1 MPESLDIAQ
10 LRTLVAVAECGGV
23 GRAAAVLHISQPTVS
38 QHIRSLERK
47 LHRELLERV
56 GRQVRLTPAGERL
69 LVQARRILEV
79 HDGALASL
87 DAVDEPPLVIGLS
100 DTVAEALLPVVDAP
114 WRAAFAGRAL
124 RYVIDRSSV
133 LGDAVSRGVVDAAVI
148 LGIGGQ
154 TSGRQLGVLPLDWYS
169 APEFSLGTS
178 TTVPLIA
185 YAEPCGIR
193 QRALQQLGAFGHE
206 AEVVADAAGI
216 DGIVAAARAS
226 IGVAALPTLRLGG
239 RAAFDG
245 LVVRRD
251 LPALGPIN
259 VRLVVRRGADAD
271 VDERAFD
278 VLEGVVTAQHPRAVR
293 SA

>member
-1 MPESLDIAQ
+1 MPESLDIPQ
-10 LRTLVAVAECGGV
+10 LRTLVAVAEAGGV

-47 LHRELLERV
+47 VRRELLERI
-56 GRQVRLTPAGERL
+56 GRQVRLTPDGERL

-79 HDGALASL
+79 HDRALESL
-87 DAVDEPPLVIGLS
+87 DAVNEPPLAIGLS
-100 DTVAEALLPVVDAP
+100 DTVAEALLPMADER
-114 WRAAFAGRAL
+114 WRGVFAGRSV

-133 LGDAVSRGVVDAAVI
+133 LGDAVDRGVVDAAVI

-154 TSGRQLGVLPLDWYS
+154 AAGRQLGVLPLDWYG
-169 APEFSLGTS
+169 APGLA
-178 TTVPLIA
+178 VDHAAPVRLIA

-193 QRALQQLGAFGHE
+193 QRALQQLGAYGRD
-206 AEVVADAAGI
+206 AEVVTDAAGI
-216 DGIVAAARAS
+216 DGIVAAARAG

-245 LVVRRD
+245 LTVRRD
-251 LPALGPIN
+251 LPTLGSIN
-259 VRLVVRRGADAD
+259 VRLVVRRAADATVED
-271 VDERAFD
+271 RAFD
-278 VLEGVVTAQHPRAVR
+278 ALDGLFAAARDRVVR